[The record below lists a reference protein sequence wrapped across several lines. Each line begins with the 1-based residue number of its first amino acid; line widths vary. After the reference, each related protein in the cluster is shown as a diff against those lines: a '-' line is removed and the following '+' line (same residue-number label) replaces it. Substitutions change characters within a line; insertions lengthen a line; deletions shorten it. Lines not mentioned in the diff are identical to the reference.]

1 MQQGSDVLC
10 IDIAKAHNC
19 RAKFCLSFKL
29 SIWSNVLKTN
39 LGQPEVIMNIPFF
52 RFKLKYLQSNVG
64 KTFVQAKLPDLLSRK
79 ILVKKKLVLM
89 YTLVVNN
96 WTCLKHITFLTLLL
110 ELGPQVVSWASSMC
124 RLKSGAHRC
133 DREHSH
139 KQHTLLWGL
148 PCLHFPNG
156 YF

>member
-52 RFKLKYLQSNVG
+52 SV
-64 KTFVQAKLPDLLSRK
+64 
-79 ILVKKKLVLM
+79 
-89 YTLVVNN
+89 
-96 WTCLKHITFLTLLL
+96 
-110 ELGPQVVSWASSMC
+110 
-124 RLKSGAHRC
+124 
-133 DREHSH
+133 
-139 KQHTLLWGL
+139 
-148 PCLHFPNG
+148 
-156 YF
+156 